1 MAPAATV
8 TEAGTVAAALP
19 DARVTLC
26 PPAGAAVLRVTVPVD
41 ELPPTTEVGFNVTVE
56 TRIGLTVRVAALL
69 EPFEVAEIDGVV

>member
-1 MAPAATV
+1 
-8 TEAGTVAAALP
+8 
-19 DARVTLC
+19 
-26 PPAGAAVLRVTVPVD
+26 VLRVTVPVD